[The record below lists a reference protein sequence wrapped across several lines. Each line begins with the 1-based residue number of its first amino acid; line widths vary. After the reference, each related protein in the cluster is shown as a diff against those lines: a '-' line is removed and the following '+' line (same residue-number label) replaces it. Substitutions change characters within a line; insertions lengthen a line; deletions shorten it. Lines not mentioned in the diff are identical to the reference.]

1 MDRCVWCRDP
11 LRFRDQRHC
20 PQRHRL
26 MPSASKPPTGAS
38 NPTPKPRDAQKEK
51 DYERKKQRVKEAH
64 RKKRVRAL
72 MKSAPGEPVK
82 LHYDTD
88 CRSPATEAHVVMFS
102 GVSSESKGEI
112 AGSSGYGWYGMPRRA
127 GKGGAGGACANALL
141 HYLKESDRTK
151 PPDRSWLTTMVGMQ
165 KWLSKEGYTTVPR
178 LSAGNNNFD
187 FKRPFSILN
196 PQCVNSQRL
205 SGRTRAVLIGCN
217 YPGTESA
224 LDGAW
229 ADVSKMK
236 RYIAS
241 VGFSNDGDSLMVLR
255 DDPNGKSGELQPTK
269 ENILEALHWLA
280 LGAAEG
286 DSLLLHFSGH
296 GVRVNRPKASET
308 DDETVVAEDGLVPC
322 DYKTEGPI
330 LDREVQEILVSRL
343 PKGCSLVM
351 FLDCCRGGSAVE
363 LPYNFKLTPKQYA
376 FEKERMAVG
385 WPVRR
390 NPLAALVDRTV
401 NMVPNNC
408 KRALRIG
415 AKTADATCETIGGVL
430 QAAADSFLPK
440 LIKREYQRGK
450 RKIHKLTGVKVQF
463 EPHDE
468 RTHRF
473 LF

>member
-1 MDRCVWCRDP
+1 
-11 LRFRDQRHC
+11 
-20 PQRHRL
+20 
-26 MPSASKPPTGAS
+26 MPSASKPPSGAPS
-38 NPTPKPRDAQKEK
+38 STPKPRDAQKEK
-51 DYERKKQRVKEAH
+51 DYERKKQRVREAH

-82 LHYDTD
+82 LHHDTD
-88 CRSPATEAHVVMFS
+88 CRSPATDAHVVMFS

-112 AGSSGYGWYGMPRRA
+112 AGALESGMGWYGMPRRA

-178 LSAGNNNFD
+178 LSAGNIEFD
-187 FKRPFSILN
+187 FRRPFSILN
-196 PQCVNSQRL
+196 PRCANTQGL

-236 RYIAS
+236 RYTAS
-241 VGFSNDGDSLMVLR
+241 VGFSNDSDSLMVLR
-255 DDPNGKSGELQPTK
+255 DDPNGKSGELAPTK
-269 ENILEALHWLA
+269 DNIMEALRWLA
-280 LGAAEG
+280 IGAADG
-286 DSLLLHFSGH
+286 DSLLVHFSGH

-308 DDETVVAEDGLVPC
+308 DDEAVVAEDGLVPC

-330 LDREVQEILVSRL
+330 LDSEVQETLVSRL

-363 LPYNFKLTPKQYA
+363 LPYNFKLTPRQYA

-390 NPLAALVDRTV
+390 HPLVALVDKTV

-415 AKTADATCETIGGVL
+415 AQTADATCETIGGVL

>member
-1 MDRCVWCRDP
+1 
-11 LRFRDQRHC
+11 
-20 PQRHRL
+20 
-26 MPSASKPPTGAS
+26 
-38 NPTPKPRDAQKEK
+38 
-51 DYERKKQRVKEAH
+51 
-64 RKKRVRAL
+64 
-72 MKSAPGEPVK
+72 
-82 LHYDTD
+82 
-88 CRSPATEAHVVMFS
+88 
-102 GVSSESKGEI
+102 
-112 AGSSGYGWYGMPRRA
+112 
-127 GKGGAGGACANALL
+127 
-141 HYLKESDRTK
+141 
-151 PPDRSWLTTMVGMQ
+151 MVGMQ

-178 LSAGNNNFD
+178 LSAGNIEFD
-187 FKRPFSILN
+187 FRRPFSILN
-196 PQCVNSQRL
+196 PRCANTQGL

-241 VGFSNDGDSLMVLR
+241 VGFANDSDSLMVLR
-255 DDPNGKSGELQPTK
+255 DDPNGKSGELAPTK
-269 ENILEALHWLA
+269 DNIMEALRWLA
-280 LGAAEG
+280 IGAADG
-286 DSLLLHFSGH
+286 DSLLVHFSGH

-308 DDETVVAEDGLVPC
+308 DDEAVVAEDGLVPC

-330 LDREVQEILVSRL
+330 LDSEVQETLVSRL

-363 LPYNFKLTPKQYA
+363 LPYNFKLTPRQYA

-390 NPLAALVDRTV
+390 HPLVALVDKTV

-415 AKTADATCETIGGVL
+415 AQTADATCETIGGVL
-430 QAAADSFLPK
+430 QAAVDSFLPK